1 MLTPL
6 PTFPEENSTKNME
19 NLEIADTVLCLCE
32 NNGYSCFNLYR
43 GIIEYARAEGRAL
56 DEYFAIPTRQG
67 IWHCGD

>member
-1 MLTPL
+1 
-6 PTFPEENSTKNME
+6 ME